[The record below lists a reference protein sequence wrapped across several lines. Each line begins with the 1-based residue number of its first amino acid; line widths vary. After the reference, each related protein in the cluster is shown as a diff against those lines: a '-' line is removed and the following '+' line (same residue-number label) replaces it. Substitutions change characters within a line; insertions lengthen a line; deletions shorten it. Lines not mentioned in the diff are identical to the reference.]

1 MIQIYLNQAIALF
14 QKNVEILENNNFEK

>member
-14 QKNVEILENNNFEK
+14 KKDVEILENNFGK